1 MIFIAVPNGTEYM
14 ICLQIYYFLGSLHII
29 HVLFL
34 QPYKTNSLCI
44 RHLPFIERGAVM
56 LSVVPSKSG
65 HQGQM
70 VTETILIAW
79 PQIIPPRLHSAV
91 FFIVFQQERGIMHMT
106 FH

>member
-1 MIFIAVPNGTEYM
+1 MIFIAVPIGTENM
-14 ICLQIYYFLGSLHII
+14 SCLQIYYFLGSLHII

-34 QPYKTNSLCI
+34 QPDKTNSLFI
-44 RHLPFIERGAVM
+44 RHLPFMVRGAVI

-70 VTETILIAW
+70 VTETILITRS
-79 PQIIPPRLHSAV
+79 QIIPPRLYSAV
-91 FFIVFQQERGIMHMT
+91 FFIFFQQERGIMHMT